1 VSLREEEEAKEK
13 EKVSEYIE
21 REILMEMLR
30 DRQIELKVR
39 E

>member
-13 EKVSEYIE
+13 EKVSECIE